1 MADRLRQLMNIFASP
16 DPRLQQSGSKGYPGL
31 AVPGFAV
38 TDRPSMVG
46 TTVTV
51 EAPGIPGETVRFV
64 VLPEG
69 TLIAPA
75 SIPDG
80 VLFPIADA
88 VEATVQTPYEVDARR
103 ISGDQWGAAATEVE
117 TLDVKAGSPG
127 QVLTFS
133 RVGGIESATVDGRD
147 ERLPPDFRTLF
158 GGDDDLWVEAR
169 RADDTTWV
177 VHRSLL

>member
-1 MADRLRQLMNIFASP
+1 M
-16 DPRLQQSGSKGYPGL
+16 
-31 AVPGFAV
+31 
-38 TDRPSMVG
+38 
-46 TTVTV
+46 
-51 EAPGIPGETVRFV
+51 
-64 VLPEG
+64 
-69 TLIAPA
+69 
-75 SIPDG
+75 
-80 VLFPIADA
+80 LFPIADA

-117 TLDVKAGSPG
+117 TRDVKAGSPG

>member
-1 MADRLRQLMNIFASP
+1 
-16 DPRLQQSGSKGYPGL
+16 
-31 AVPGFAV
+31 
-38 TDRPSMVG
+38 MVG

-103 ISGDQWGAAATEVE
+103 ISGDQWGAAAT
-117 TLDVKAGSPG
+117 
-127 QVLTFS
+127 
-133 RVGGIESATVDGRD
+133 
-147 ERLPPDFRTLF
+147 
-158 GGDDDLWVEAR
+158 
-169 RADDTTWV
+169 
-177 VHRSLL
+177 